1 MDLKIRR
8 MKRVKNILVILI
20 SLFCFIVADAAK
32 VSMQVEMPRGK
43 RGIGVGDTFWISVKL
58 TDIDSKL
65 SQPSNVPGAKLVYF
79 SQTGRSSQS
88 TIVNGNF
95 SHTTSVTYTMTLK
108 AEKEGN
114 FKFGPLT
121 VDGIKSNTVSY
132 SIGKKDTSLSQSG
145 GQSSS
150 SQDDQNGP
158 KFIGKGDDKLFLR
171 ANVSKTSAFEQEAL
185 VYTIKLYSSYAGVKF
200 AGATSAPTF
209 DGFVIEESKINTIQ
223 MDYET
228 YNGKTYATAEI
239 ARYII
244 FPQTTGDLKV
254 LGNTYTISVNSQEYY
269 KDPDW
274 GHLTINRPVN
284 LNVKPNDLIVK
295 VKPLPS
301 PRPANFSG
309 GVGEF
314 EIKSELQNSKLKTNH
329 AASIVYS
336 ISGSGNLKYL
346 KLPDLN
352 NIFPSQLEVYSPSV
366 KENVAVN
373 SNNTVG
379 DISFDYSF
387 MPLEE
392 GEYAIPSVELVYFN
406 PSTGKYET
414 KQAKG
419 YNVEVTKGEVSS
431 KSQKKDRLVY
441 NTKLEDVGVNK
452 SSTKLIVDS
461 LSYWLWYIVPIILLI
476 IAITIYRRRINDL
489 ADIDLLKSKK
499 ANKVA
504 RKRLK
509 KAEICLRAKDVD
521 KFYDEIL
528 SAMWGY
534 IGDKLRIPISD
545 LNRENVRQ
553 KLGDAGVNSED
564 LDSLISLIDECEF
577 AKYSSSSLGQI
588 SMDNVYMHAC
598 DVINKLD
605 NSLKSKVK

>member
-1 MDLKIRR
+1 

-461 LSYWLWYIVPIILLI
+461 LSYWLWYIVPILLLI
-476 IAITIYRRRINDL
+476 IAISIYRRRINDL

-577 AKYSSSSLGQI
+577 AKYSSSLGQI

>member
-1 MDLKIRR
+1 

-132 SIGKKDTSLSQSG
+132 SIGKKDTSLSQYG

-366 KENVAVN
+366 KENISVN

-461 LSYWLWYIVPIILLI
+461 LSYWLWYIVPILLLI
-476 IAITIYRRRINDL
+476 IAISIYRRRINDL

-577 AKYSSSSLGQI
+577 AKYSSSLGQI

>member
-366 KENVAVN
+366 KENISVN

-441 NTKLEDVGVNK
+441 NTKLEDFGVNK

-461 LSYWLWYIVPIILLI
+461 LSYWLWYIVPILLLI
-476 IAITIYRRRINDL
+476 IAISIYRRRINDL

-577 AKYSSSSLGQI
+577 AKYSSSLGQI

>member
-32 VSMQVEMPRGK
+32 VSIQVEMPRGK

-366 KENVAVN
+366 KENIAVN

-461 LSYWLWYIVPIILLI
+461 LSYWLWYIVPILLLI
-476 IAITIYRRRINDL
+476 IAISIYRRRINDL

-553 KLGDAGVNSED
+553 KLGDASVNSED

-577 AKYSSSSLGQI
+577 AKYSSSLGQI

>member
-132 SIGKKDTSLSQSG
+132 SIGKEDTSLSQSG

-366 KENVAVN
+366 KENIAVN

-431 KSQKKDRLVY
+431 KSQKRDRLVY

-452 SSTKLIVDS
+452 SSVKLIVDS
-461 LSYWLWYIVPIILLI
+461 LSYWLWYIVPILLLI
-476 IAITIYRRRINDL
+476 IAISIYRRRINDL
-489 ADIDLLKSKK
+489 ANIDLLKSKK

-577 AKYSSSSLGQI
+577 AKYSSSLGQI

>member
-200 AGATSAPTF
+200 AGATSETTF

-366 KENVAVN
+366 KENISVN

-461 LSYWLWYIVPIILLI
+461 LSYWLWYIVPILLLI
-476 IAITIYRRRINDL
+476 IAISIYRRRINDL

-577 AKYSSSSLGQI
+577 AKYSSSLGQI

>member
-366 KENVAVN
+366 KENIAVN

-461 LSYWLWYIVPIILLI
+461 LSYWLWYILPILLLI

-577 AKYSSSSLGQI
+577 AKYSSSLGQI

>member
-1 MDLKIRR
+1 

-20 SLFCFIVADAAK
+20 SLFCFIVADASK

-366 KENVAVN
+366 KENISVN

-461 LSYWLWYIVPIILLI
+461 LSYWLWYIVPILLLI
-476 IAITIYRRRINDL
+476 IAISIYRRRINDL

-577 AKYSSSSLGQI
+577 AKYSSSLGQI

>member
-1 MDLKIRR
+1 

-366 KENVAVN
+366 KENISVN

-452 SSTKLIVDS
+452 SSTKMIVDS
-461 LSYWLWYIVPIILLI
+461 LSYWLWYIVPILLLI
-476 IAITIYRRRINDL
+476 IAISIYRRRINDL

-577 AKYSSSSLGQI
+577 AKYSSSLGQI

>member
-366 KENVAVN
+366 KENISVN

-461 LSYWLWYIVPIILLI
+461 LSYWLWYIVPILLLI
-476 IAITIYRRRINDL
+476 IAISIYRRRINDL

-553 KLGDAGVNSED
+553 KLGDVGVNSED

-577 AKYSSSSLGQI
+577 AKYSSSLGQI

>member
-1 MDLKIRR
+1 

-366 KENVAVN
+366 KENIAVN

-461 LSYWLWYIVPIILLI
+461 LSYWLWYIVPILLLI
-476 IAITIYRRRINDL
+476 IAISIYRRRINDL

-509 KAEICLRAKDVD
+509 KAEICLKAKDVD

-577 AKYSSSSLGQI
+577 AKYSSSLGQI

>member
-1 MDLKIRR
+1 

-366 KENVAVN
+366 KENISVN

-441 NTKLEDVGVNK
+441 NTKLEDVSINK

-461 LSYWLWYIVPIILLI
+461 LSYWLWYIVPILLLI
-476 IAITIYRRRINDL
+476 IAISIYRRRINDL

-577 AKYSSSSLGQI
+577 AKYSSSLGQI

>member
-1 MDLKIRR
+1 

-366 KENVAVN
+366 KENISVN

-461 LSYWLWYIVPIILLI
+461 LSYWLWYIVPILLLI
-476 IAITIYRRRINDL
+476 IAISIYRRRINDL

-577 AKYSSSSLGQI
+577 AKYSSSLGQI

>member
-1 MDLKIRR
+1 

-366 KENVAVN
+366 KENISVN

-461 LSYWLWYIVPIILLI
+461 LSYWLWYIVPILLLI
-476 IAITIYRRRINDL
+476 IAISIYRRRINDL

-509 KAEICLRAKDVD
+509 KAEMCLRAKDVD

-577 AKYSSSSLGQI
+577 AKYSSSLGQI

>member
-1 MDLKIRR
+1 

-79 SQTGRSSQS
+79 SQTGHSSQS

-301 PRPANFSG
+301 SRPANFSG

-366 KENVAVN
+366 KENIAVN

-461 LSYWLWYIVPIILLI
+461 LSYWLWYIVPILLLI
-476 IAITIYRRRINDL
+476 IAISIYRRRINDL

-509 KAEICLRAKDVD
+509 KAEICLKAKDVD

-577 AKYSSSSLGQI
+577 AKYSSSLGQI

>member
-132 SIGKKDTSLSQSG
+132 SIGKEDTSLSQSG

-150 SQDDQNGP
+150 SQDDQNRP

-171 ANVSKTSAFEQEAL
+171 ANVSKTSVFEQEAL

-366 KENVAVN
+366 KENIAVN

-577 AKYSSSSLGQI
+577 AKYSSSLGQI

>member
-150 SQDDQNGP
+150 SQDNQNGP

-366 KENVAVN
+366 KENIAVN

-387 MPLEE
+387 MPLDE
-392 GEYAIPSVELVYFN
+392 GEYAIPSVELVNFY

-521 KFYDEIL
+521 RFYDEIL

-577 AKYSSSSLGQI
+577 AKYSSSLGQI

>member
-366 KENVAVN
+366 KENIAVN

-461 LSYWLWYIVPIILLI
+461 LSYWLWYIVPILLLI
-476 IAITIYRRRINDL
+476 IAISIYRRRINDL

-577 AKYSSSSLGQI
+577 AKYSSSLGQI

>member
-1 MDLKIRR
+1 

-65 SQPSNVPGAKLVYF
+65 SQLSNVPGAKLVYF

-366 KENVAVN
+366 KENISVN

-461 LSYWLWYIVPIILLI
+461 LSYWLWYIVPILLLI
-476 IAITIYRRRINDL
+476 IAISIYRRRINDL

-577 AKYSSSSLGQI
+577 AKYSSSLGQI

>member
-1 MDLKIRR
+1 

-366 KENVAVN
+366 KENISVN

-392 GEYAIPSVELVYFN
+392 GEYAIPYVELVYFN

-461 LSYWLWYIVPIILLI
+461 LSYWLWYIVPILLLI
-476 IAITIYRRRINDL
+476 IAISIYRRRINDL

-577 AKYSSSSLGQI
+577 AKYSSSLGQI

>member
-132 SIGKKDTSLSQSG
+132 SIGKEDTSLSQSG

-366 KENVAVN
+366 KENISVN

-461 LSYWLWYIVPIILLI
+461 LSYWLWYIVPILLLI
-476 IAITIYRRRINDL
+476 IAISIYRRRINDL

-577 AKYSSSSLGQI
+577 AKYSSSLGQI

>member
-1 MDLKIRR
+1 

-43 RGIGVGDTFWISVKL
+43 RGIDVGDTFWISVKL

-366 KENVAVN
+366 KENIAVN

-461 LSYWLWYIVPIILLI
+461 LSYWLWYIVPILLLI
-476 IAITIYRRRINDL
+476 IAISIYRRRINDL

-577 AKYSSSSLGQI
+577 AKYSSSLGQI

>member
-1 MDLKIRR
+1 
-8 MKRVKNILVILI
+8 
-20 SLFCFIVADAAK
+20 
-32 VSMQVEMPRGK
+32 MQVEMPRGK

-366 KENVAVN
+366 KENISVN

-461 LSYWLWYIVPIILLI
+461 LSYWLWYIVPVLLLI
-476 IAITIYRRRINDL
+476 IAISIYRRRINDL

-577 AKYSSSSLGQI
+577 AKYSSSLGQI

>member
-1 MDLKIRR
+1 

-366 KENVAVN
+366 KENISVN

-461 LSYWLWYIVPIILLI
+461 LSYWLWYIVPILLLI

-504 RKRLK
+504 HKRLK

-577 AKYSSSSLGQI
+577 AKYSSSLGQI

>member
-1 MDLKIRR
+1 

-366 KENVAVN
+366 KENIAVN

-461 LSYWLWYIVPIILLI
+461 LSYWLWYIVPILLLI
-476 IAITIYRRRINDL
+476 IAISIYRRRINDL

-577 AKYSSSSLGQI
+577 AKYSSSLGQI

>member
-366 KENVAVN
+366 KENIAVN

-461 LSYWLWYIVPIILLI
+461 LSYWLWYIVPVLLLI
-476 IAITIYRRRINDL
+476 IAISIYRRRINDL

-577 AKYSSSSLGQI
+577 AKYSSSLGQI

>member
-1 MDLKIRR
+1 

-366 KENVAVN
+366 KENIAVN

-577 AKYSSSSLGQI
+577 AKYSSSLGQI

>member
-1 MDLKIRR
+1 

-209 DGFVIEESKINTIQ
+209 DGFVIGESKINTIQ

-366 KENVAVN
+366 KENISVN

-419 YNVEVTKGEVSS
+419 YNVEDTKGEVSS

-461 LSYWLWYIVPIILLI
+461 LSYWLWYIVPIVLLI
-476 IAITIYRRRINDL
+476 IAISIYRRRINDL

-521 KFYDEIL
+521 KFYDQIL

-577 AKYSSSSLGQI
+577 AKYSSSLGQI

>member
-1 MDLKIRR
+1 

-132 SIGKKDTSLSQSG
+132 SIGKKDTSLSQPG

-366 KENVAVN
+366 KENISVN

-476 IAITIYRRRINDL
+476 IAITIYRRRIKDL

-577 AKYSSSSLGQI
+577 AKYSSSLGQI

>member
-1 MDLKIRR
+1 

-366 KENVAVN
+366 KENISVN

-406 PSTGKYET
+406 PSNGKYET

-461 LSYWLWYIVPIILLI
+461 LSYWLWYIVPILLLI
-476 IAITIYRRRINDL
+476 IAISIYRRRINDL

-577 AKYSSSSLGQI
+577 AKYSSSLGQI

>member
-1 MDLKIRR
+1 

-32 VSMQVEMPRGK
+32 VSVQVEMPRGK

-95 SHTTSVTYTMTLK
+95 SHTTTVTYTMTLK

-132 SIGKKDTSLSQSG
+132 SIGKKDTSLSQAG
-145 GQSSS
+145 GQTSS

-366 KENVAVN
+366 KENIAVN

-419 YNVEVTKGEVSS
+419 YNVEVAKGEVSS

-452 SSTKLIVDS
+452 SSTKLIIDS
-461 LSYWLWYIVPIILLI
+461 LSYWLWYIVPILLLI
-476 IAITIYRRRINDL
+476 IAISIYRRRINDL

-553 KLGDAGVNSED
+553 KLEDAGVNSED

-577 AKYSSSSLGQI
+577 AKYSSSLGQI

-605 NSLKSKVK
+605 NSLKLKAK

>member
-1 MDLKIRR
+1 

-20 SLFCFIVADAAK
+20 SLFCIIVVDAAK

-366 KENVAVN
+366 KENISVN

-461 LSYWLWYIVPIILLI
+461 LSYWLWYIVPILLLI
-476 IAITIYRRRINDL
+476 IAISIYRRRINDL

-577 AKYSSSSLGQI
+577 AKYSSSLGQI

>member
-1 MDLKIRR
+1 

-132 SIGKKDTSLSQSG
+132 SIGKEDTSLSQSG

-366 KENVAVN
+366 KENIAVN

-476 IAITIYRRRINDL
+476 IAISIYRRRINDL

-577 AKYSSSSLGQI
+577 AKYSSSLGQI

>member
-1 MDLKIRR
+1 

-43 RGIGVGDTFWISVKL
+43 RGISVGDTFWISVKL

-366 KENVAVN
+366 KENISVN

-461 LSYWLWYIVPIILLI
+461 LSYWLWYIVPILLLI
-476 IAITIYRRRINDL
+476 IAISIYRRRINDL

-577 AKYSSSSLGQI
+577 AKYSSSLGQI

>member
-366 KENVAVN
+366 KENISVN

-452 SSTKLIVDS
+452 SSVKLIVDS

-509 KAEICLRAKDVD
+509 KAEMCLRAKDVD

-577 AKYSSSSLGQI
+577 AKYSSSLGQI

>member
-121 VDGIKSNTVSY
+121 VDGIKSNIVSY

-145 GQSSS
+145 GLSSS

-366 KENVAVN
+366 KENIAVN

-461 LSYWLWYIVPIILLI
+461 LSYWLWYIVPILLLI
-476 IAITIYRRRINDL
+476 IAISIYRRRINDL

-577 AKYSSSSLGQI
+577 AKYSSSLGQI

>member
-1 MDLKIRR
+1 
-8 MKRVKNILVILI
+8 
-20 SLFCFIVADAAK
+20 
-32 VSMQVEMPRGK
+32 MQVEMPRGK

-366 KENVAVN
+366 KENISVN

-461 LSYWLWYIVPIILLI
+461 LSYWLWYIVPILLLI
-476 IAITIYRRRINDL
+476 IAISIYRRRINDL

-577 AKYSSSSLGQI
+577 AKYSSSLGQI

>member
-1 MDLKIRR
+1 

-366 KENVAVN
+366 KENISVN
-373 SNNTVG
+373 SNNTEG

-461 LSYWLWYIVPIILLI
+461 LSYWLWYIVPILLLI
-476 IAITIYRRRINDL
+476 IAISIYRRRINDL

-577 AKYSSSSLGQI
+577 AKYSSSLGQI

>member
-366 KENVAVN
+366 KENIAVN

-461 LSYWLWYIVPIILLI
+461 LSYWLWYIVPILLLI
-476 IAITIYRRRINDL
+476 IAISIYRRRINDL

-504 RKRLK
+504 HKRLK

-577 AKYSSSSLGQI
+577 AKYSSSLGQI

>member
-171 ANVSKTSAFEQEAL
+171 ANVSKTSVFEQEAL

-366 KENVAVN
+366 KENISVN

-461 LSYWLWYIVPIILLI
+461 LSYWLWYIVPILLLI
-476 IAITIYRRRINDL
+476 IAISIYRRRINDL

-577 AKYSSSSLGQI
+577 AKYSSSLGQI